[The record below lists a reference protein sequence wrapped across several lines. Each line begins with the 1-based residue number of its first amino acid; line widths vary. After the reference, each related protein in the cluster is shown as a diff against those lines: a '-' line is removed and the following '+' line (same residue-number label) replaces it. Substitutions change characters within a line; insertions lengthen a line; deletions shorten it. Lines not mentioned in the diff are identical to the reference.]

1 MASSS
6 TPRRADSYWQLPLM
20 ECGEKHKT
28 TTEDLWVHTFDH
40 VSKHSLV
47 KSLDF
52 CYCLQQDQRERLSSP
67 SLLAESDSRL
77 LGVFSNILQECA
89 RNMTNFLTESEKL
102 MVLNSKHCF
111 VLVWLN
117 YTRKKLL
124 WNSASNIALVFKAR
138 LHGSWLLI
146 VC

>member
-28 TTEDLWVHTFDH
+28 TEDLWVHTFDH
-40 VSKHSLV
+40 VSKHCLV

-52 CYCLQQDQRERLSSP
+52 CYCPQQDQRERLSSR

-89 RNMTNFLTESEKL
+89 RHMANFLTESEKL
-102 MVLNSKHCF
+102 MVLNSKHRF

-117 YTRKKLL
+117 YTCIKHQT
-124 WNSASNIALVFKAR
+124 
-138 LHGSWLLI
+138 LH
-146 VC
+146 